1 MNHEVKMSE
10 EGRVKRRRGIEYML
24 SLLGSKWTIFEV

>member
-10 EGRVKRRRGIEYML
+10 EGRVKRRIGIEYML
-24 SLLGSKWTIFEV
+24 SLLGSNWTIFEV